1 VTQKQYLRLISD
13 DSRIRVEFSTKKGKV
28 AKFTTQYELL
38 INDQWHPVIRYDT
51 AHNFVHI
58 DILYPDGTKTKKEL
72 IHEALK
78 EFIDAKQRLN
88 LRDLKG
94 KIEFRTDY
102 DYKRLR
108 KGA

>member
-1 VTQKQYLRLISD
+1 MRTNIVLD
-13 DSRIRVEFSTKKGKV
+13 DEIIEKAF
-28 AKFTTQYELL
+28 
-38 INDQWHPVIRYDT
+38 RYSN
-51 AHNFVHI
+51 A
-58 DILYPDGTKTKKEL
+58 KTKKEL